1 MKTYI
6 VTIPIAGHVSFE
18 IEAETEEAA
27 KRAAWSKDASD
38 AEGELTWETL
48 ETFVRGNVCYCP
60 TPWEVEVEEV

>member
-27 KRAAWSKDASD
+27 KKAAWSKDSSGPEA
-38 AEGELTWETL
+38 ELTWETL
-48 ETFVRGNVCYCP
+48 ETFGQGNVCHCP